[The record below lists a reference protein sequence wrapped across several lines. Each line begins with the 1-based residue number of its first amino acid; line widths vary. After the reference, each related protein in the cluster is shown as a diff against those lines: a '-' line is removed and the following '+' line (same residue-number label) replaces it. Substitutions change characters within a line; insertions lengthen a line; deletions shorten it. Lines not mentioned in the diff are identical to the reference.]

1 MELSVSVS
9 MRIQLDFTMKLL
21 TIQTLIDMFW
31 FCKKRRKLML
41 RSQIKSYELPK

>member
-9 MRIQLDFTMKLL
+9 MRIQLDFTMRLL
-21 TIQTLIDMFW
+21 TIQTLIDLFW
-31 FCKKRRKLML
+31 LCKKRRKLML